1 MTQILEPDTRAADE
15 PGTAQQRVEL
25 WLQKFESALAT
36 RDIERVIS
44 LFAVDS
50 YWRDLV
56 AFTWNIRT
64 VEGLSLI
71 HI

>member
-25 WLQKFESALAT
+25 WLQKFESCL
-36 RDIERVIS
+36 
-44 LFAVDS
+44 L
-50 YWRDLV
+50 L
-56 AFTWNIRT
+56 
-64 VEGLSLI
+64 